1 MFAQDLQ
8 NGRFLSDA
16 ETAEI
21 DAGKCGGRFPIL
33 SQQRAGNEKTR
44 EREDPDAPRQKGHG
58 SIVRVFGRRTNR
70 L

>member
-1 MFAQDLQ
+1 
-8 NGRFLSDA
+8 
-16 ETAEI
+16 
-21 DAGKCGGRFPIL
+21 L